1 MRNRYLRPALAV
13 LLLSCLPAQA
23 GDSSTVPACAPLPGT
38 ARKLELEDLV
48 RDCDLA
54 VEGKVLS
61 TRSVR
66 DARGRIVTEHVLQVG
81 RTWVGD
87 AAQLRTVRLPGGTLP
102 DGTGLLVPG
111 MPRLAPGGECV
122 LFLARE
128 DSQGVRLPVGLAQG
142 AWSVV
147 RTKDGLRRVVRDQT
161 GLSVVEG
168 GRVRDADPR
177 GEMDYAVFAARL
189 EAARA
194 KRPAVKKP

>member
-1 MRNRYLRPALAV
+1 MPTRSVRAALAV
-13 LLLSCLPAQA
+13 LLCCSVLPAA
-23 GDSSTVPACAPLPGT
+23 DKVSTVPACAPVPGT

-54 VEGKVLS
+54 VEGKLLS
-61 TRSVR
+61 TRAVR

-102 DGTGLLVPG
+102 DGSGMVVPG
-111 MPRLAPGGECV
+111 MPRLAAGAECV

-128 DSQGVRLPVGLAQG
+128 DSQGVRMPVGLAQG

-147 RTKDGLRRVVRDQT
+147 RTKDGLRRVVRDQA
-161 GLSVVEG
+161 GLAVVEG

-194 KRPAVKKP
+194 KRAAVKKP

>member
-1 MRNRYLRPALAV
+1 MLIRLLMAALV
-13 LLLSCLPAQA
+13 LPACA
-23 GDSSTVPACAPLPGT
+23 SGASAADAAKAVPACAPVPGT
-38 ARKLELEDLV
+38 AKRLELEDLV

-61 TRSVR
+61 TRAVR

-81 RTWVGD
+81 RTFVGD
-87 AAQLRTVRLPGGTLP
+87 ATQLRTVRLPGGTLP
-102 DGTGLLVPG
+102 DGSGMVVPG
-111 MPRLAPGGECV
+111 MPRLAAGTECV

-147 RTKDGLRRVVRDQT
+147 RTKDGLRRVVRDQA
-161 GLSVVEG
+161 GLAFVED
-168 GRVRDADPR
+168 GRVREADPR
-177 GEMDYAVFAARL
+177 GEMDYAAFAARV

-194 KRPAVKKP
+194 RRPAVKKP